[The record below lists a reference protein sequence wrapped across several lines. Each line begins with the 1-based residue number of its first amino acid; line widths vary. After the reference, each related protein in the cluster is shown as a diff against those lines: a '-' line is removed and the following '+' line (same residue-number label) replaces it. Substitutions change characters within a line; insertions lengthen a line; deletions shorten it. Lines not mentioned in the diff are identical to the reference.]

1 MNARSARLRTV
12 IGLVESG
19 SSYTSRDLA
28 ARIGLTPSAMRRLFK
43 HETGVPFGEW
53 LTEQRLER
61 AAFLLADSL
70 LSVKEI
76 THAVGYE
83 HASSFIRAFERRFMR
98 APSTYRAERSR
109 RRR

>member
-1 MNARSARLRTV
+1 V

-19 SSYTSRDLA
+19 SSYASRDLA

-43 HETGVPFGEW
+43 HETGMRFSDW
-53 LTEQRLER
+53 LTERRLQR
-61 AAFLLADSL
+61 AARLLDESL

-83 HASSFIRAFERRFMR
+83 HPSSFIRAFERRFMLSPGSYRVQR
-98 APSTYRAERSR
+98 ARSLK
-109 RRR
+109 